1 VEGSAA
7 DAGTRRLVERVP
19 SVATAAAL
27 LAFVAISQ
35 LIPAARIHFPSNLPP
50 LFLRWD
56 PVVGPRVIAP
66 IVLAIVGIA
75 AAPRMLELPPW
86 KLLAV
91 LVAFAWVFAIALAV
105 QAGEAK
111 TFQRGTLP
119 GGTSTALTAVL
130 ERPSDYYGDVPL
142 IDRMGPREYAERFPE
157 LDRIHT
163 TTLATHSTTHPPG
176 APLFAWAL
184 SRLTGGSLLAVAV
197 LYVLIGALGVLPTYA
212 IARELSG
219 ERTAKVAAV
228 LFACSP
234 GVLIY
239 SATSEDIVFMTATA
253 VAIAALVRAPR
264 SDRWAVAT
272 GALTALAMCVT
283 WGALSL
289 GVIGLGVGLIALRTQ
304 PARAVIR
311 RGLLAVVSLLVS
323 WLAIRALTGIDLLAD
338 FGPTRIR
345 QEAYLTYD
353 RSYGYWLLGN
363 IAAFL
368 IAVGIAHT
376 ALLVGVTRDAW
387 RARRPG
393 METVI
398 WVTLLLLSLGGEF
411 KGETDHNWLFL
422 LPLVV
427 AVSAAATDRVRGV
440 AAAGFTQAIGTE
452 ILFYT
457 AW

>member
-1 VEGSAA
+1 VEGSAR
-7 DAGTRRLVERVP
+7 DSGGRFSDRVP
-19 SVATAAAL
+19 YVATAVAL
-27 LAFVAISQ
+27 FAFIAISQ
-35 LIPAARIHFPSNLPP
+35 LIPAARLHFPSNLPP

-56 PVVGPRVIAP
+56 PMVGPGVIAP
-66 IVLAIVGIA
+66 GVLAIVGVA
-75 AAPRMLELPPW
+75 AAPRLLELPAW
-86 KLLAV
+86 RLLAV
-91 LVAFAWVFAIALAV
+91 LVVFAWLLAMTLAV

-111 TFQRGTLP
+111 TFQRATLP

-130 ERPSDYYGDVPL
+130 QRDSDYYGDVPL
-142 IDRMGPREYAERFPE
+142 IDRLGPHRFAERFPE

-176 APLFAWAL
+176 APLFAWVL

-197 LYVLIGALGVLPTYA
+197 LYVLIGAVGVLPTYA

-219 ERTAKVAAV
+219 ERTAKVAAM

-234 GVLIY
+234 GLLIY

-253 VAIAALVRAPR
+253 AAAAALVRAPR
-264 SDRWAVAT
+264 SDRWALAT

-289 GVIGLGVGLIALRTQ
+289 GIVGVGAGLIALRTQ

-311 RGLLAVVSLLVS
+311 RGLLAVASLVVSLL
-323 WLAIRALTGIDLLAD
+323 AIRLLTGIDLLAD
-338 FGPTRIR
+338 FGPTRVR

-363 IAAFL
+363 LAAFL

-387 RARRPG
+387 RERRPG

-398 WVTLLLLSLGGEF
+398 WVTLLLLSVGGEF

-427 AVSAAATDRVRGV
+427 AVSADATDRVRGI
-440 AAAGFTQAIGTE
+440 AATGFAQAIGTE